1 MKQKTGIMSL
11 GQWLGFLI
19 FICSLYILWQIKD
32 LLLLIFTSIIFTTA
46 LNRLVRFL
54 NQKFGIRRKLGIV
67 IVLMLVFLLFSLF
80 FFLIIP
86 PFVEQFQEL
95 ISLLPEIGEK
105 LRNQLVQ
112 LRSQYFEWLP
122 PIPTSSVLIKQIQ
135 PLGTAVFQ
143 NFWSFFSN
151 TFYVLLQLLLIFV
164 ITCMMLVNPQQYRMA
179 FIKLFPSFYRK
190 RTDYILTECEVA
202 LGNWLAGITINCL
215 FIASLSGLGLW
226 VLQVNLVLAHAL
238 LAGLLNFIPNIGPTA
253 SVIFPTMI
261 ALIDAPW
268 KIPAI
273 ILWYFFVQ
281 NVESYWLTPTVM
293 AKQVSLLPAVT
304 LTAQIIFTTIFGLL
318 GLLLALPLTVVTKIW
333 VEELLFK
340 DILDQWDLI
349 Q

>member
-1 MKQKTGIMSL
+1 MKQKTGIMNL

-67 IVLMLVFLLFSLF
+67 IVLILVFLLVTLFS
-80 FFLIIP
+80 FLIIP
-86 PFVEQFQEL
+86 PFIEQFQEL

-105 LRNQLVQ
+105 FRNQLVQ

-122 PIPTSSVLIKQIQ
+122 PIPTSSVVIKQIQ
-135 PLGTAVFQ
+135 PLGTVVFQ
-143 NFWSFFSN
+143 NFWSLFSN
-151 TFYVLLQLLLIFV
+151 TFYLLLQLLLIFV

-215 FIASLSGLGLW
+215 FIATLSGLGLW
-226 VLQVNLVLAHAL
+226 VLQVNLLLAHAL

-261 ALIDAPW
+261 ALVDAPW

-333 VEELLFK
+333 VDELLFK
-340 DILDQWDLI
+340 DILDQWNMI
-349 Q
+349 E